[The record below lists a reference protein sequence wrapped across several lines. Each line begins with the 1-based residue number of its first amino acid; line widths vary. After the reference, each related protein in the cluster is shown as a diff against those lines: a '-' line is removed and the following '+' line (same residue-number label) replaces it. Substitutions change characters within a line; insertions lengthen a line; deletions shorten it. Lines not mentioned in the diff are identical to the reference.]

1 MREAYM
7 HKHHAFRAIAVFAVA
22 AIIPLASSAG
32 AADFKGQTIQLIIAS
47 DAGGGTDLIGRLMSQ
62 YMQPF
67 LPGKPKIVIKNMGAG
82 GGKIRGANLLMKAK
96 ADGLTFMQS
105 DTTVVQP
112 STLERKSARFDP
124 KKFRM
129 IGAINRGGSILF
141 VRKAA
146 MERLKDKS
154 KPPVIVGAIS
164 GTRSWQAL
172 PMWGAEF
179 LGWNMKWIPGYK
191 GSGQMTKALRQ
202 GEIDVFATNNVYIIE
217 ELRKDGVIEL
227 LTQEGQ
233 PEENGY
239 STRASF
245 KDVPIFPVM
254 LQKANPPKIAVQ
266 GYNSLMGPS
275 QIDKWMGLPP
285 GTPDDIVAAY
295 RTAYDK
301 AVKSKEFLK
310 VANKQISKEIFYMP
324 GKTVEKMVAAV
335 HDVPPEALTYADK
348 LKQSTALPPGRRR
361 KRKSRA
367 RTGAPARDRS

>member
-1 MREAYM
+1 MKTR
-7 HKHHAFRAIAVFAVA
+7 HAFHAFVAVA
-22 AIIPLASSAG
+22 ATAIVLPTSSVG
-32 AADFKGQTIQLIIAS
+32 AADFKDKTIQLIIAS
-47 DAGGGTDLIGRLMSQ
+47 DAGGGTDLVGRLMSQ
-62 YMQPF
+62 HMQPF
-67 LPGKPKIVIKNMGAG
+67 LPGNPKIVIKNMGAG

-96 ADGLTFMQS
+96 GDGLTFMQS

-141 VRKAA
+141 IRKAA

-164 GTRSWQAL
+164 GTRSWQAM

-239 STRASF
+239 STRASY
-245 KDVPIFPVM
+245 KDVPIFPVT
-254 LQKANPPKIAVQ
+254 LKAANPPKVAMQ

-285 GTPDDIVAAY
+285 GTPEDIVAAF
-295 RTAYDK
+295 RNAYDK
-301 AVKSKEFLK
+301 AVKSKEFLA
-310 VANKQISKEIFYMP
+310 VANKQISKEIFYMS
-324 GKTVEKMVAAV
+324 GKTVEKMVKEV
-335 HDVPPEALTYADK
+335 HDVPPDALTYADK
-348 LKQSTALPPGRRR
+348 LKQKYGLAAAQ
-361 KRKSRA
+361 KKKKK
-367 RTGAPARDRS
+367 

>member
-1 MREAYM
+1 M
-7 HKHHAFRAIAVFAVA
+7 HKHHVIRAIAVLAVA
-22 AIIPLASSAG
+22 ATVPLASDAG
-32 AADFKGQTIQLIIAS
+32 AADFKDQTIQLIVAS

-62 YMQPF
+62 HMQPF

-96 ADGLTFMQS
+96 PDGLTFMQS

-141 VRKAA
+141 IRKAA

-164 GTRSWQAL
+164 GTRSWQAM

-179 LGWNMKWIPGYK
+179 LAWNMKWIPGYK

-217 ELRKDGVIEL
+217 ELRKDNVIEL

-239 STRASF
+239 STRASY
-245 KDVPIFPVM
+245 KNVPIFPVT
-254 LQKANPPKIAVQ
+254 LQKANLPKVAMQ

-324 GKTVEKMVAAV
+324 GKTVERMVVAV

-348 LKQSTALPPGRRR
+348 LKQKYGLAAGS
-361 KRKSRA
+361 KKKKKK
-367 RTGAPARDRS
+367 